1 MDSRTKLLGHAVH
14 PMLIVFPLGLLSA
27 SVIFDII
34 DRLRD
39 SGTWA
44 QTASATMAAGLIG
57 GVVAAPFGLRDWLAL
72 PDGTRAKR
80 VGLLHGGANVLVL
93 ALFFISWL
101 LRRDDDPTAGALIV
115 ALAGLAVA
123 LVGAW
128 LGGELIDR
136 LGVGA
141 NRGADL
147 DATSSLAEE
156 PLIKI

>member
-1 MDSRTKLLGHAVH
+1 
-14 PMLIVFPLGLLSA
+14 
-27 SVIFDII
+27 
-34 DRLRD
+34 
-39 SGTWA
+39 
-44 QTASATMAAGLIG
+44 
-57 GVVAAPFGLRDWLAL
+57 
-72 PDGTRAKR
+72 
-80 VGLLHGGANVLVL
+80 VGHGGANVLVL